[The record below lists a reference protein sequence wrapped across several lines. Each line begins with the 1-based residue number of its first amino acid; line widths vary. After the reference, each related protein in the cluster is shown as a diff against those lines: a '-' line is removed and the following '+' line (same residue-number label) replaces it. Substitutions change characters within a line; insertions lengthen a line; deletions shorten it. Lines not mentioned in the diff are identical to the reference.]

1 VKRWW
6 NYCECTKDDV
16 EMMLDDYRYDE
27 DLDDESYIKKAK
39 ISRKKAVNEAK
50 KFFNSQKEMYKMPLE
65 SSTAGV
71 SQEEKEAIATEV
83 LIDMV
88 FSNDREQR
96 PNDDKITS

>member
-1 VKRWW
+1 MTIQELEKLLRATLKDIEGLLKSRHVYMAMEPFKQVQVMRTV
-6 NYCECTKDDV
+6 EEKLVSLVMGCTYITKSD
-16 EMMLDDYRYDE
+16 
-27 DLDDESYIKKAK
+27 DLD
-39 ISRKKAVNEAK
+39 
-50 KFFNSQKEMYKMPLE
+50 L
-65 SSTAGV
+65 